1 MELFNVCFDSFVQQL
16 PGFNPDT
23 AVLCYREVM
32 GRKGLEQLPA
42 ASSLRK
48 SLGGSKRAAWW
59 GGLAGDGFNW
69 SFGLC
74 NADDG
79 FIILG
84 VKQGSLVPS

>member
-48 SLGGSKRAAWW
+48 SLGGSKRAGRGAVWRVMASI
-59 GGLAGDGFNW
+59 GRLA
-69 SFGLC
+69 SVTRMM
-74 NADDG
+74 A
-79 FIILG
+79 
-84 VKQGSLVPS
+84 SLFLELSKGH